1 MAEFTYGFNIKRDK
15 RISPDVFSADSE
27 KYIAR
32 LSDFESANHIE
43 TRLFAVLTSMKT
55 DGGETVIENSLEN
68 NDMMT
73 ARKILS
79 DMYGIVHY
87 FIISGKNLERVNT
100 IGRFLKTFNKNIK
113 IHYAVREGEDVNG
126 VLDLNAVDSVITVA
140 DDEMNK
146 AKNSLDRTEHL
157 HISDSDSAALYAG
170 AKIAKTAKNKRRNAL
185 VMFSDI
191 CELET
196 PVPLD
201 GDGELYKNHTEENAE
216 PAAENTQTNEE
227 PAVTADK
234 SENSAQ

>member
-15 RISPDVFSADSE
+15 RVAPNVQTADSE

-32 LSDFESANHIE
+32 LSDFASANHIE

-55 DGGETVIENSLEN
+55 DDGEIVIENSLEE

-73 ARKILS
+73 ARKILR

-100 IGRFLKTFNKNIK
+100 IGKFLKTFNKNIK
-113 IHYAVREGEDVNG
+113 IHYAVREGGDVNG
-126 VLDLNAVDSVITVA
+126 VLDLNAVDSVITVTA
-140 DDEMNK
+140 DEMNK
-146 AKNSLDRTEHL
+146 AKNSLAGTERL
-157 HISDSDSAALYAG
+157 HVSDSDSTALYAA

-185 VMFSDI
+185 VMFSDV
-191 CELET
+191 CELDL
-196 PVPLD
+196 PVPLGKD
-201 GDGELYKNHTEENAE
+201 VSENHTAESEEPAEENA
-216 PAAENTQTNEE
+216 PVNEE

>member
-15 RISPDVFSADSE
+15 RISPDVFSADNE

-32 LSDFESANHIE
+32 LSDFDSANHIE

-55 DGGETVIENSLEN
+55 DDGETVIENSLEE

-73 ARKILS
+73 AQKILR

-87 FIISGKNLERVNT
+87 FIISGKNLKRVNT
-100 IGRFLKTFNKNIK
+100 IGNFLKTFNKNIK
-113 IHYAVREGEDVNG
+113 IHFAVREGEDING
-126 VLDLNAVDSVITVA
+126 VLDLNAVDSVVTVT

-146 AKNSLDRTEHL
+146 AKNSLDKTEHL
-157 HISDSDSAALYAG
+157 HISDSDSAALYAA

-185 VMFSDI
+185 VMFSDV
-191 CELET
+191 CELDL
-196 PVPLD
+196 PVPF
-201 GDGELYKNHTEENAE
+201 GEDGELYENHADENEEPESADA
-216 PAAENTQTNEE
+216 PANEE
-227 PAVTADK
+227 PAVTADN

>member
-15 RISPDVFSADSE
+15 RISPCVQTADNE

-55 DGGETVIENSLEN
+55 DDGKTVIENTLEE

-73 ARKILS
+73 AQKILR

-100 IGRFLKTFNKNIK
+100 MGKFLKTFNKNIK
-113 IHYAVREGEDVNG
+113 IHFAVREDEDING
-126 VLDLNAVDSVITVA
+126 VLDLNAVDSVVTVT
-140 DDEMNK
+140 DDEINK
-146 AKNSLDRTEHL
+146 AKNSLDKTEHL
-157 HISDSDSAALYAG
+157 HISDSDSAALYAA
-170 AKIAKTAKNKRRNAL
+170 AKTAKTAKNKRRNAL
-185 VMFSDI
+185 VMFSDV
-191 CELET
+191 CEFET

-201 GDGELYKNHTEENAE
+201 ADGELNENHTEEKE
-216 PAAENTQTNEE
+216 ETAAENAPVNTET
-227 PAVTADK
+227 AVTPDK
-234 SENSAQ
+234 SEDSAQ